1 MARNEDETTNIVDI
15 PQSPLADDLL
25 GQSSYISALSNFI
38 RHAQTPMTIAVQGEW
53 GCGKTSLMNAI
64 AGQVCQNYDRL
75 CQLNTAEMQE
85 PADEEPEPQQKGFRN
100 CLGVWINTWQY
111 SILKNDSEAQVAVI
125 RGVARELS
133 SQMDGLMGS
142 SSVVKEA
149 GRKLLSS
156 ISGIAL
162 TAAKV
167 GASAA
172 GINPLSLSGL
182 DELVRTQENGSEYFR
197 DKLRKS
203 VAMYLEEYNKTHRRS
218 RVDSIIFF
226 IDDLDR
232 LDPPVAVQVLSL
244 LKNLFEVPKCIFMLA
259 IDYEVVVQGLSSRFG
274 VRTEANEREFR
285 SFFDKIIQLNFRV
298 PLESYRLDEFI
309 STLLK
314 KIKYLQ
320 NVKERDAIAVIKA
333 TQEFTLLSCGRNPR
347 SIKRMF
353 NTLSLTREI
362 HRLHPTSLEEGNR
375 GLFLQLLFGVVCL
388 QAAYPR
394 IYDELVKRPNLYDW
408 LDSSDLSAE
417 EGGEP
422 PEVKSLDDED
432 ISPTDFDLD
441 AFARTDPWVKKRK
454 SAVQKLLYSLFELV
468 MQDKF
473 SKQEKDP
480 QTFSDLSQLR
490 TTKDYLDQIIQT
502 SRLTA
507 VEEDNEETFTCATLE
522 EFITHYS
529 GKNTEEQTVQE
540 LRIFCRVINK
550 VFNDAL
556 VLEFSEDRVL
566 FRAFASQG
574 RLSKIVATVQ
584 VLPKGL
590 VIRAGRSHRLGV
602 SPTNEMRSMKLT
614 NLVRHVKEFEERDI
628 NPIKTRFKEV
638 TGVQRVPSRWEKVLQ
653 DELEQKDSSNEPE
666 QENVVVENSEE
677 NHEELNKTAENCP
690 EPVGGSETSDRA

>member
-1 MARNEDETTNIVDI
+1 MARNGDETTNIVDI

-75 CQLNTAEMQE
+75 CHLNSAEM
-85 PADEEPEPQQKGFRN
+85 PAPVDGEPESTQKSSRN

-133 SQMDGLMGS
+133 SQMDALMGTS
-142 SSVVKEA
+142 SAVKEA

-167 GASAA
+167 GVSAA
-172 GINPLSLSGL
+172 GINPLSLNGL
-182 DELVRTQENGSEYFR
+182 DEMVRTQENGPEYFR
-197 DKLRKS
+197 DKLRNS
-203 VAMYLEEYNKTHRRS
+203 VSMYLDEYNKTHRGTRA
-218 RVDSIIFF
+218 DSIIFF

-244 LKNLFEVPKCIFMLA
+244 LKNLFEVPKCIFVLA
-259 IDYEVVVQGLSSRFG
+259 IDYEVVVQGLASRFG
-274 VRTEANEREFR
+274 ARTDANEREFR
-285 SFFDKIIQLNFRV
+285 SFFDKIIQLTFRV
-298 PLESYRLDEFI
+298 PLESYRIEGFI
-309 STLLK
+309 STLVK

-320 NVKERDAIAVIKA
+320 NVKGKEGDAVLKA
-333 TQEFTLLSCGRNPR
+333 AQEFTLLSCGKNPR

-362 HRLHPTSLEEGNR
+362 HRLHETQLEESNR

-394 IYDELVKRPNLYDW
+394 IYDELVRRPNLYDW
-408 LDSSDLSAE
+408 LDASGLPAE
-417 EGGEP
+417 EGAQP

-441 AFARTDPWVKKRK
+441 VFAQADPWIKKRK
-454 SAVQKLLYSLFELV
+454 TAVQKLLYALFELI

-473 SKQEKDP
+473 STQAKDP
-480 QTFSDLSQLR
+480 QKFSDQAQLR
-490 TTKDYLDQIIQT
+490 TTKDYLEQIIQT

-507 VEEDNEETFTCATLE
+507 VEEETEETFTCATLE
-522 EFITHYS
+522 EFIAHCS
-529 GKNTEEQTVQE
+529 GKNAEDQTIQE
-540 LRIFCRVINK
+540 LRTFCRAINK
-550 VFNDAL
+550 VFNDVL
-556 VLEFSEDRVL
+556 VLEFAEDRVL

-574 RLSKIVATVQ
+574 RVSKVVATVQ
-584 VLPKGL
+584 VLPNGL

-602 SPTNEMRSMKLT
+602 SPTDEMRSMKLT
-614 NLVRHVKEFEERDI
+614 NRVRYVKELEERDI

-638 TGVQRVPSRWEKVLQ
+638 TGVQRVPSRWEKVLR
-653 DELEQKDSSNEPE
+653 DELEQEENNELEPE
-666 QENVVVENSEE
+666 KVADGIA
-677 NHEELNKTAENCP
+677 T
-690 EPVGGSETSDRA
+690 G